1 MGNEQITTEIG
12 AKEKIK
18 ALFSKFKNPRF
29 TTAYI
34 AKIAILTAIS
44 FLLYAFGKFN
54 LPFIFPQFL
63 EIQISELPALL
74 AGFSMGPVS
83 GCLVIVLKCLF
94 KFPMT
99 STAYVGEAT
108 DILLG
113 ILFVLPAS
121 IIYHRKKDK
130 KHALVG
136 ICVGGLLFVGASII
150 VNRYISVPFFVR
162 LYFDGNF
169 GAIVG
174 MLQPLYKNVTE
185 ETFYV
190 YYLFAGVL
198 PFNLLRCIIVGALTF
213 VLYKRLTKILHWDG
227 TSIVKHTADEN
238 EVLDETADNTEEI
251 LSESMADGID
261 ENEDII
267 VSENAEI
274 CADEISGTET
284 VETNSVE
291 ETYAL
296 AKKIADTL
304 AGGEVILLDGDLGA
318 GKTTFTKGLA
328 KALGVSEEVTSPTFT
343 ILNVY
348 ESGRLKL
355 NHLDMYRVECEDD
368 LVELGVEEAIADD
381 GVTVIEW
388 NKFERLNGKIIRIRI
403 SSRGENERVFEIEK

>member
-1 MGNEQITTEIG
+1 MEQNTTEIG

-18 ALFSKFKNPRF
+18 GLFSKFKNPRF

-34 AKIAILTAIS
+34 AKIAILTAIA
-44 FLLYAFGKFN
+44 FILYAFGKFN
-54 LPFIFPQFL
+54 LPFIFPNFL

-74 AGFSMGPVS
+74 AGFSMGPIS
-83 GCLVIVLKCLF
+83 GCVVVILKCLL

-99 STAYVGEAT
+99 STAYVGEST
-108 DILLG
+108 DIILG

-130 KHALVG
+130 KHALIG
-136 ICVGGLLFVGASII
+136 ICVGGVLLTIASIL
-150 VNRYISVPFFVR
+150 VNRFISIPFFVT
-162 LYFDGNF
+162 LYFNGNF
-169 GAIVG
+169 GAIVA
-174 MLQPLYKNVTE
+174 MLQPLYQNVTE

-213 VLYKRLTKILHWDG
+213 VLYKRLSKILHWDG
-227 TSIVKHTADEN
+227 TSMRKHVEDEN
-238 EVLDETADNTEEI
+238 DGADSDMDKI
-251 LSESMADGID
+251 
-261 ENEDII
+261 ENEKEESS
-267 VSENAEI
+267 VTGVFKVAN
-274 CADEISGTET
+274 
-284 VETNSVE
+284 VE

-296 AKKIADTL
+296 AEKLATTL
-304 AGGEVILLDGDLGA
+304 VGGEVILLDGDLGA

-328 KALGVSEEVTSPTFT
+328 KALGVEEEVTSPTFT

-355 NHLDMYRVECEDD
+355 NHLDMYRVEHEDD
-368 LVELGVEEAIADD
+368 LVELGVEEAISDD

-388 NKFERLNGKIIRIRI
+388 NKFESLNGKIIKIKI
-403 SSRGENERVFEIEK
+403 TVDGENGRIFEIEE

>member
-1 MGNEQITTEIG
+1 MGNEQITTEIS

-18 ALFSKFKNPRF
+18 TLFSKFKNPRF

-121 IIYHRKKDK
+121 IIYHRRKDK

-136 ICVGGLLFVGASII
+136 ICVGGLLFVAASII

-238 EVLDETADNTEEI
+238 ELNDETADNAE
-251 LSESMADGID
+251 
-261 ENEDII
+261 ENEDTAIYET
-267 VSENAEI
+267 ENAEI
-274 CADEISGTET
+274 SADEISGTEI

-296 AKKIADTL
+296 AKRIADTL
-304 AGGEVILLDGDLGA
+304 IGGEVILLDGDLGA

-328 KALGVSEEVTSPTFT
+328 KALDVSEEVTSPTFT

>member
-1 MGNEQITTEIG
+1 MEQNTTEIG

-18 ALFSKFKNPRF
+18 NLFSKFKNPRF

-34 AKIAILTAIS
+34 AKIAILTAIA
-44 FLLYAFGKFN
+44 FILYAFGKFN
-54 LPFIFPQFL
+54 LPFIFPNFL

-83 GCLVIVLKCLF
+83 GCIVVILKCLL

-99 STAYVGEAT
+99 STAYVGEST
-108 DILLG
+108 DIILG

-130 KHALVG
+130 KHALIG
-136 ICVGGLLFVGASII
+136 ICVGGILLTIASII
-150 VNRYISVPFFVR
+150 VNRFISIPFFVT

-169 GAIVG
+169 DAIVA
-174 MLQPLYKNVTE
+174 MLQPLYQNVTVE
-185 ETFYV
+185 NFYV
-190 YYLFAGVL
+190 YYLFVGVL

-213 VLYKRLTKILHWDG
+213 VLYKRLSKILHWDG
-227 TSIVKHTADEN
+227 TSIRNHVEGENDGADSDMEKIGN
-238 EVLDETADNTEEI
+238 GKEESSVSGVFEV
-251 LSESMADGID
+251 G
-261 ENEDII
+261 
-267 VSENAEI
+267 
-274 CADEISGTET
+274 
-284 VETNSVE
+284 SVE

-296 AKKIADTL
+296 AEKLAKTL
-304 AGGEVILLDGDLGA
+304 VGGEVILLDGDLGA

-328 KALGVSEEVTSPTFT
+328 KALGVEEEVTSPTFT

-355 NHLDMYRVECEDD
+355 NHLDMYRVEHEDD
-368 LVELGVEEAIADD
+368 LVELGVEEAISDD

-388 NKFERLNGKIIRIRI
+388 NKFESLNGKIIKIKI
-403 SSRGENERVFEIEK
+403 AVDGENGRIFEIEE

>member
-1 MGNEQITTEIG
+1 MGNENAIG
-12 AKEKIK
+12 AKERIK
-18 ALFSKFKNPRF
+18 KLFSQFKNPRF

-44 FLLYAFGKFN
+44 FILYSFGKFN
-54 LPFIFPQFL
+54 LPFIFPNFL

-74 AGFSMGPVS
+74 AGFSMGPIS
-83 GCLVIVLKCLF
+83 GCVVIVLKCLF

-108 DILLG
+108 DIILG

-121 IIYHRKKDK
+121 LIYHRKKDK
-130 KHALVG
+130 KHALIG
-136 ICVGGLLFVGASII
+136 ICVGGVLLTIASII
-150 VNRYISVPFFVR
+150 VNRFISIPFFVE
-162 LYFDGNF
+162 LYFKGDF

-174 MLQPLYKNVTE
+174 MLQPLYKDVTMD
-185 ETFYV
+185 TFYV

-227 TSIVKHTADEN
+227 TSLKKHVDE
-238 EVLDETADNTEEI
+238 EVVN
-251 LSESMADGID
+251 LSGEYRVDG
-261 ENEDII
+261 
-267 VSENAEI
+267 
-274 CADEISGTET
+274 
-284 VETNSVE
+284 VE

-296 AKKIADTL
+296 AEKLADTL
-304 AGGEVILLDGDLGA
+304 VGGEVILLDGDLGA

-328 KALGVSEEVTSPTFT
+328 KALGVDEEVTSPTFT

-355 NHLDMYRVECEDD
+355 NHLDMYRVEHEDD
-368 LVELGVEEAIADD
+368 LVELGVEEAISDD

-388 NKFERLNGKIIRIRI
+388 NKFESLNGKIIKIKI
-403 SSRGENERVFEIEK
+403 AVDGENSRIFEIEE